1 MWRSV
6 SCLGHPQMLRN
17 LKHTKRVI
25 LVARCRKT
33 PNRYFQTTVTRW
45 ADITPNR
52 PSSSVE
58 ASVLSYKHEQKAIE
72 PASSIVVEKPPLS
85 KRILDELVHYYHG
98 FRLLFINI
106 GISGSLLMRVL
117 RGETLSRREKKQLVT
132 TTSDVF
138 RLVPFSVFII
148 VPFMELALPIFLK
161 LFPNMLP
168 STFQTANDREVK
180 FKTTLKVKLEMAKF
194 LQQTLDE
201 MALTG
206 SGHQSKTAKDFARF
220 FQNIRSSGQQASN
233 EEILRFSKLFEDE
246 ITLDSLSRPQLTAL
260 CRVLEIAPIG
270 TNNLLR
276 FQLRMKLRRL
286 AADDKLILKEGIGS
300 LTISELQAACRE
312 RGMRS
317 LGVSEIRLKSQLF
330 QWLDL
335 SMGGK
340 VPPSLLLLSRA
351 LYLPENV
358 SATEQLQATIA
369 SLPESL
375 VAQTSD
381 AINHRRGKV
390 NNQAR
395 IEALRVEQAKIHEER
410 KEFCA
415 SKSDFDS
422 KKLTL
427 ADAAL
432 LENALEGVG
441 VQRKRLLVAKG
452 DLIDLKEEMA
462 DYRED
467 IQELEDLLR
476 SPERQRL
483 VLRES
488 KAARRLSRTVNRM
501 IATLENHIDGS
512 ASTEREPFTKDNDD
526 MVSIEEL
533 IASIRRINAID
544 NSANLQAIVHILDH
558 IDMDRDGVITVEEVM
573 KVIELLEEE
582 GINLTAKQ
590 MTELLGV
597 VNKEQFIEMEKKI
610 EKTLGQFVDKV
621 EKDKNNLAIHSSEI
635 RKTENISVKQMVV
648 KDTEE
653 QVLRENLKT
662 VQDQKVLEIAEIERI
677 LSLVTQL
684 KTLYADDVVPRKRV
698 SDIKP
703 VLFRAETSSPSGL
716 SP

>member
-6 SCLGHPQMLRN
+6 SCLGHPQILRN

-33 PNRYFQTTVTRW
+33 PGRYFQTTVTRW

-52 PSSSVE
+52 PSSAVE
-58 ASVLSYKHEQKAIE
+58 ASVLSYKHEQKATE
-72 PASSIVVEKPPLS
+72 PAALIVVKKPPLS

-220 FQNIRSSGQQASN
+220 FQKIRSSGQQASN

-369 SLPESL
+369 SLPDSL

-381 AINHRRGKV
+381 VINHRRGKV

-415 SKSDFDS
+415 SKFDFDS

-452 DLIDLKEEMA
+452 DLTDLKEEMA

-512 ASTEREPFTKDNDD
+512 ASPERESFTNEE

-544 NSANLQAIVHILDH
+544 NSANLQTIVHILDH

-582 GINLTAKQ
+582 GINLTEKQ

-597 VNKEQFIEMEKKI
+597 VNKEEFIEMEKKI

-621 EKDKNNLAIHSSEI
+621 EKDTNNLAIHSFPT
-635 RKTENISVKQMVV
+635 RDTKHISVKQIPVE
-648 KDTEE
+648 DTKV
-653 QVLRENLKT
+653 QVLREKLKT
-662 VQDQKVLEIAEIERI
+662 VQDHKALEVAEIERI

-684 KTLYADDVVPRKRV
+684 KTLYADDVVPRKQDP
-698 SDIKP
+698 DIKS
-703 VLFRAETSSPSGL
+703 VLFRAKASSSPGL
-716 SP
+716 NP